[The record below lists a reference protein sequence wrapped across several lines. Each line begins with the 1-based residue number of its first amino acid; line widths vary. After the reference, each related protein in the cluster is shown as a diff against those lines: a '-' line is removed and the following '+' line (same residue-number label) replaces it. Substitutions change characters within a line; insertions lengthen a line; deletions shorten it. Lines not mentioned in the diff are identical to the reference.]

1 MERIPHRELRNSSS
15 EILRRVAAGESFE
28 ITNHG
33 TVVAV
38 LGPPPDLVGE
48 LRIVKPA
55 TRKGGWGDLKPV
67 AGNGRSTQD
76 ILDELREDRV

>member
-1 MERIPHRELRNSSS
+1 MERIAHRVLRNSSA

-33 TVVAV
+33 AVVAV
-38 LGPPPDLVGE
+38 IGPPDATVGG

-55 TRKGGWGDLKPV
+55 TRKGGWGDLRPV
-67 AGNGRSTQD
+67 AGNGRPTQEV
-76 ILDELREDRV
+76 LDELREDRV